1 MKCSIRW
8 TPEELSTNP
17 IFNSPDRAALLAGEK
32 AKSDKEYDMR
42 LRQLALDARSK
53 PTERTKT
60 EEEIATDTAR
70 MFKDREVKRLKEQER
85 QEKKLRGLLD
95 DDEGDEIDEGFNSE
109 EVSHPFPKE
118 LS

>member
-1 MKCSIRW
+1 
-8 TPEELSTNP
+8 
-17 IFNSPDRAALLAGEK
+17 
-32 AKSDKEYDMR
+32 MR

-70 MFKDREVKRLKEQER
+70 MFKDREAKRLKEQER

-95 DDEGDEIDEGFNSE
+95 GDDEGDEIDEIDEGFNSE
-109 EVSHPFPKE
+109 EVSNKPFQWLCKAFKFRM
-118 LS
+118 LTVVHAGLQ